1 MKTLFI
7 RKENIPAWFSAL
19 RAAHDRILAPVR
31 KNERVVEFAPVDTLD
46 QVATDYVQTTRSAKE
61 ALFPRTEV
69 LFSYRKEGRE
79 VEVEDFDPSGVPNT
93 LLWQVRPCDAASV
106 FPLDAVFNWDYR
118 DKLYNTRRERTAI
131 VAVSCA
137 KADGACFCTAVGGGP
152 GSTAGSDILLTY
164 TPEGAIA
171 EVSTEKG
178 ERLVALS
185 KALFE
190 PSDGKDKEKYLAPLP
205 AAFDREQLRA
215 RLEGMFD
222 SPVWKQQSEH
232 CLGCGACAYVCPTCS
247 CFDIQDRSAGQTG
260 QRLRCWD
267 SCGFALFTQHTSGH
281 NPRPTQATRWRQR
294 LLHKFSYMPQRLQA
308 LGCTGCG
315 RCSRACPVDMNFKDH
330 LVSIA
335 DTK

>member
-1 MKTLFI
+1 M
-7 RKENIPAWFSAL
+7 
-19 RAAHDRILAPVR
+19 
-31 KNERVVEFAPVDTLD
+31 
-46 QVATDYVQTTRSAKE
+46 
-61 ALFPRTEV
+61 
-69 LFSYRKEGRE
+69 
-79 VEVEDFDPSGVPNT
+79 
-93 LLWQVRPCDAASV
+93 RPCDAASV
-106 FPLDAVFNWDYR
+106 FPLDAVF
-118 DKLYNTRRERTAI
+118 KLGLSGQTVQYPPGSAPAI
-131 VAVSCA
+131 VSVSCA

-185 KALFE
+185 QALFE
-190 PSDGKDKEKYLAPLP
+190 PSDGKDKEKYLAALP

-222 SPVWKQQSEH
+222 SPVWKQQSER

-267 SCGFALFTQHTSGH
+267 SCGFALFTHHTSGH

-294 LLHKFSYMPQRLQA
+294 LLHKFSYMPQRLKA

-315 RCSRACPVDMNFKDH
+315 RCSRACPVDMNLKDH